1 MIPDEWRLTG
11 PSGVRVFGQD
21 LEDLD
26 HDELLAVT
34 VWLAGEITRLRD
46 TALNANLAAGLY
58 DVACKPRYPQ

>member
-34 VWLAGEITRLRD
+34 VWMAGELSKLRD
-46 TALNANLAAGLY
+46 RIFQADLTAGAFDYAG
-58 DVACKPRYPQ
+58 KPRYPQ